1 MATVFSRPRT
11 PAAKCLHLVRLHQI
25 VTRSELV
32 EATGLSQPTITRWET
47 GERVPDLPMISAL
60 AKALEVGVGDLINV
74 TPEKKPLPA
83 SIAVVD
89 DEKIVLKGELAILK
103 KIFPKARIAG
113 FSRASEAIEYIK
125 TELVQLVFLDIEMG
139 KTNGLDLCRRILE
152 LSPETDV
159 VFLTAYRDYSL
170 DAWSTGACGFMVK
183 PLSVDDVA
191 RQLELMRY
199 PVPSTEAAP

>member
-1 MATVFSRPRT
+1 MPSYENLGPKIKQLRNE
-11 PAAKCLHLVRLHQI
+11 KGLS
-25 VTRSELV
+25 TRQLADLMYV
-32 EATGLSQPTITRWET
+32 SQPTITRWET

-60 AKALEVGVGDLINV
+60 AKALEVGVGDLINI
-74 TPEKKPLPA
+74 TPERKPLPS
-83 SIAVVD
+83 SITVVD
-89 DEKIVLKGELAILK
+89 DEKIVLNGELAIFK
-103 KIFPKARIAG
+103 KIFPKAQIRG
-113 FSRASEAIEYIK
+113 FSRASEALAYIK
-125 TELVQLVFLDIEMG
+125 TEFVQLVFLDIEMG

-199 PVPSTEAAP
+199 PVPSLEAAP

>member
-1 MATVFSRPRT
+1 MPSYENLGSKIKQLRNE
-11 PAAKCLHLVRLHQI
+11 KGLS
-25 VTRSELV
+25 TRQLADLMYV
-32 EATGLSQPTITRWET
+32 SQPTITRWET

-139 KTNGLDLCRRILE
+139 KANGLDLCRRILE

>member
-1 MATVFSRPRT
+1 MPSYENLGSKIKQLRNE
-11 PAAKCLHLVRLHQI
+11 KGLS
-25 VTRSELV
+25 TRQLADLMYV
-32 EATGLSQPTITRWET
+32 SQPTITRWET

-83 SIAVVD
+83 SIVVVD
-89 DEKIVLKGELAILK
+89 DEKIVLNGELGIFK
-103 KIFPKARIAG
+103 KIFPKAQIRG
-113 FSRASEAIEYIK
+113 FSRASEALAYIK
-125 TELVQLVFLDIEMG
+125 TEFVQLVFLDIEMG

-152 LSPETDV
+152 FSPETDV

-191 RQLELMRY
+191 RQLELLRY

>member
-1 MATVFSRPRT
+1 MPSYENLGPKIKQLRNE
-11 PAAKCLHLVRLHQI
+11 KGLS
-25 VTRSELV
+25 TRQLADLMYV
-32 EATGLSQPTITRWET
+32 SQPTITRWET

-60 AKALEVGVGDLINV
+60 AKALEVGVGDLINI
-74 TPEKKPLPA
+74 TPERKPLPS
-83 SIAVVD
+83 SITVVD
-89 DEKIVLKGELAILK
+89 DEKIVLNGELAIFK
-103 KIFPKARIAG
+103 KIFPKAQIRG
-113 FSRASEAIEYIK
+113 FSRASEALAYIK
-125 TELVQLVFLDIEMG
+125 TEFVQLVFLDIEMG

-199 PVPSTEAAP
+199 PVPSPEAAP

>member
-1 MATVFSRPRT
+1 MPSYENLGSKIKQLRNE
-11 PAAKCLHLVRLHQI
+11 KGLS
-25 VTRSELV
+25 TRQLADLMYV
-32 EATGLSQPTITRWET
+32 SQPTITRWET